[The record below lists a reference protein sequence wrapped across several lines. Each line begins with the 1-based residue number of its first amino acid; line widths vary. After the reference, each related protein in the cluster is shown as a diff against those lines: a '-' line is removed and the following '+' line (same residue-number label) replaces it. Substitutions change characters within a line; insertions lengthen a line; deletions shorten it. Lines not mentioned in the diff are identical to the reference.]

1 MSIQNN
7 IESLQ
12 YILESVNTLPD
23 QSNAAEV
30 NLQNKTITP
39 NAGGQVVYPDS
50 GYTGLSQVTING
62 DSDLIA
68 SNIRSGKNIFGVNG
82 TMTEGVTVQRKSG
95 TFDAASGTAY
105 NISCGFIPDLVMLH
119 TNETWSGEILQFAVA
134 FYEDSRKGRIN
145 NALFNPNGDQSN
157 IYIRTWDEGGF
168 HLTIYH
174 TYGGNRT
181 FYYTAVKY
189 T

>member
-23 QSNAAEV
+23 QSNAAEIR
-30 NLQNKTITP
+30 LQNKTITP
-39 NAGGQVVYPDS
+39 NAGGQTVRPDN

-82 TMTEGVTVQRKSG
+82 SMTEGVTVQRKSG
-95 TFDAASGTAY
+95 TFDMASGEWKVFD
-105 NISCGFIPDLVMLH
+105 CGFPPDMVMIH
-119 TNETWSGEILQFAVA
+119 ANQTADGEILQFSAA
-134 FYEDSRKGRIN
+134 FYEDSRKGRILGYILLAN
-145 NALFNPNGDQSN
+145 YEYAS
-157 IYIRTWDEGGF
+157 IYIRQTDTGF
-168 HLTIYH
+168 GLVIYH
-174 TYGGNRT
+174 DTPVT